1 MELLAHW
8 HIDTLLLW
16 NSNQFYYRAL
26 RLKDRLS
33 LSARVAQKQKNK

>member
-16 NSNQFYYRAL
+16 NSNQFYYQVL
-26 RLKDRLS
+26 KLKDRL
-33 LSARVAQKQKNK
+33 LLLVRAAQKLKSK

>member
-26 RLKDRLS
+26 KLKDRLS
-33 LSARVAQKQKNK
+33 LLALVAQKLKNK